1 MENKR
6 KFLKIVEYTILI
18 LFTLLVI
25 LPIAYIIFSSVM
37 GGSEIEDTIKN
48 SKFHIIANDF
58 TLIQYYELLFRNPN
72 FLMKFLNSIIL
83 TLPIIIGQ
91 IVVSVLGAYAFAKIE
106 FAHKNKLFFLF
117 ILLMIMPYQV
127 TLVPMYIILKKVNLI
142 GSYASIILPNIF
154 STFGVFLLTQFIRN
168 IPNEQCQAA
177 KVDGANNIQ
186 ILIKI
191 IIPQCKGAIASL
203 AILCFIDNWSMIEQ
217 PLIFLTDEKQPM
229 STFLS
234 QINQTSQGVAF
245 AASVLFIIPA
255 ILVFLKGEKAL
266 LEGIQHIDS
275 K

>member
-1 MENKR
+1 MENRR
-6 KFLKIVEYTILI
+6 KFLKIIEYIILI

-37 GGSEIEDTIKN
+37 GVSEIENTIKN
-48 SKFHIIANDF
+48 FKFHIIAKDF
-58 TLIQYYELLFRNPN
+58 TIIQYYELLFRNPN

-106 FAHKNKLFFLF
+106 FAHKNKIFFLF

-127 TLVPMYIILKKVNLI
+127 TLVPMYIILKKINLI
-142 GSYASIILPNIF
+142 GNYSAIILPNIF
-154 STFGVFLLTQFIRN
+154 STFGVFLLTQFIRT

-177 KVDGANNIQ
+177 KVDGASNIQ

-217 PLIFLTDEKQPM
+217 PLIFLSDEKQPM

-255 ILVFLKGEKAL
+255 ILIFLKGEKAL